1 MNLYELTH
9 PIRRGLARLRGR
21 VRSLLLL
28 YGSSRA
34 IVFLVSALVVLFVA
48 DYMLRLP
55 LGVRRL
61 TFTLL
66 VGSLAVVLYRRLV
79 APLRRPLHDA
89 TLAARV
95 EERFP
100 LLENRL
106 VSSLA
111 FLDAETDPENS
122 DSPALMRAV
131 VAETADLAP
140 AIKFNEVARSRTPLR
155 WAAGAGAMIIFAL
168 LLVTAQ
174 PALART
180 FFERDL
186 LLRDISWPRRT
197 TLAVVD
203 MQPGQVREVTLHHD
217 TLIAV
222 RAEGA
227 IPDRLELRYRER
239 GDNRP
244 PAEIVELSPSAEDP
258 SLFTYNLH
266 VDADYEFTVTGGDD
280 DRADLY
286 RIKALTPPSVV
297 QLELACTYPDYLGRE
312 PDVKTDG
319 DQRVPEGTRIELRA
333 TVNMELR
340 SAMLVVAGGAPLP
353 MEKTGERSYRAAL
366 APLEDL
372 RYSFLLEGPRGERNE
387 PHTFVLRLSRDN
399 APDLRVRAPAIR
411 TDRTP
416 SGVLLISFR
425 ARDDHRLDAAR
436 FRYRIGAAEE
446 RVIEMGESEGD
457 AVRFLRGA
465 ESNEQLLIGLVA
477 VDVEKLRTADG
488 KVLREDDE
496 ITYSIEVVDS
506 AGKQTSTRAGR
517 RAIVVPVNQVEEDIE
532 GRKRDLRESA
542 ERTETQA
549 STVGVELL
557 EAASEAPT
565 ATPTGGTAD
574 DFQRQLSRSL
584 SAMGRLS
591 DQLGI
596 VSGQVRG
603 MLNLYVLNRLDDK
616 ATAEQALPYYERH
629 LLAKREKGDA
639 PFRGELYRSLW
650 EGKQKSALRAGG
662 AYLPLMEMADL
673 ADRLAADHGPSVYKA
688 LRDASRPGVD
698 DGSARGFLRH
708 ATEEHAV
715 VENGLRR
722 LRRLMREWQN
732 YEGVVR
738 GLRRLRAAEERIV
751 EELKPREK

>member
-1 MNLYELTH
+1 MTH

-66 VGSLAVVLYRRLV
+66 LGSLAVVLYRRLV
-79 APLRRPLHDA
+79 APLRQPLHDA

-155 WAAGAGAMIIFAL
+155 WAAGAGAMVVFAL

-186 LLRDISWPRRT
+186 LLRDVSWPRRT
-197 TLAVVD
+197 TLQVVD
-203 MQPGQVREVTLHHD
+203 MQPGQAREVTLHHD

-222 RAEGA
+222 RAEGS

-258 SLFTYNLH
+258 ALFTYNLH

-312 PDVKTDG
+312 PEVKTDG

-366 APLEDL
+366 APQEDI
-372 RYSFLLEGPRGERNE
+372 RYSFLLEGARGERNE

-399 APDLRVRAPAIR
+399 APDLRIRAPATR
-411 TDRTP
+411 TDRSP

-436 FRYRIGAAEE
+436 FRYQFGAAEE
-446 RVIEMGESEGD
+446 RVIELGESEGD
-457 AVRFLRGA
+457 AVRFLKGSD
-465 ESNEQLLIGLVA
+465 SNDKLLIGLVV
-477 VDVEKLRTADG
+477 VDVEKLRHADG
-488 KVLREDDE
+488 KALREDDE
-496 ITYSIEVVDS
+496 INYAVEVVDS

-517 RAIVVPVNQVEEDIE
+517 RAIVVPVNQIEEDVE
-532 GRKRDLRESA
+532 GRKRDLSESA

-549 STVGVELL
+549 STVSVELL
-557 EAASEAPT
+557 EATSEAPT
-565 ATPTGGTAD
+565 ATPTGSTAD
-574 DFQRQLSRSL
+574 DFQRQLGRSL
-584 SAMGRLS
+584 SAVGRLS
-591 DQLGI
+591 DQLGLL
-596 VSGQVRG
+596 SGQVRG

-629 LLAKREKGDA
+629 LLAKPEKGDA
-639 PFRGELYRSLW
+639 PFRSDLYRSLW
-650 EGKQKSALRAGG
+650 EGKQKSTLRAGG

-708 ATEEHAV
+708 ASEEHAV
-715 VENGLRR
+715 VEDGLRR